1 MEKERVYATILDQQ
15 GTDWVGIAYENITSK
30 LFYGFAHR
38 YLFDSADHKNLSSSA
53 KLDIQKGTTNPQL
66 IFACCWHFPKKEALE
81 KLVELGKR
89 SETGENVTKSLLEF
103 QNNYGFTCLTILFSG
118 PGEYVS
124 ETEKLPPQLM
134 LRGIEECCEYLIDLA
149 KFYNLDL
156 KKILNQTTKA
166 GLTVFHLASKLSE
179 KLTRRLIE
187 ENVQVNSINNYFVTP
202 YFRVS
207 N

>member
-1 MEKERVYATILDQQ
+1 MPQLWINKIAIGLKWLTKISHLSYFMDSHTDICLTLPITKIFHLQPSSISRKELQTLSWFSRV
-15 GTDWVGIAYENITSK
+15 VGIS
-30 LFYGFAHR
+30 R
-38 YLFDSADHKNLSSSA
+38 
-53 KLDIQKGTTNPQL
+53 
-66 IFACCWHFPKKEALE
+66 KKEALE